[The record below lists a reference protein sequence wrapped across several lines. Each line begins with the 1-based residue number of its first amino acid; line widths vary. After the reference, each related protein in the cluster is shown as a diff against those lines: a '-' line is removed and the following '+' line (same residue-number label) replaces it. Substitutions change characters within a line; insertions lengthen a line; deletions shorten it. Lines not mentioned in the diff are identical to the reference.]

1 MKALHPS
8 APLLCLLP
16 GLALVPVAVVTLQ
29 GLHGGGLEI
38 WWRCLQ
44 GALQPSLD
52 PVLIRSLWNGLQ
64 VTLATALA
72 GWGLSTLAGVGLG
85 CLSSDVVWMA
95 GRLPRWPAMV
105 LRRGLALPRSIH
117 ELLWGLVLLQILGLH
132 PLVAVAAIAI
142 PYAALV
148 ARVVRDQ
155 IDSLDRRRLT
165 AALQTG
171 ASAPAALL
179 TTLAPPLQ
187 PVLLSYCGY
196 RLECALRSATLLGVF
211 GLGGIGTELKLT
223 LQSLQFQEFW
233 SGLWLLL
240 ALSVLLDQS
249 LAIWRRGL
257 RRHSSQWHGV
267 GLIALTM
274 LAASTGVIWLQQLN
288 PAGHLPLQW
297 MLPPLPGVMQLRDAA
312 AELAWLPM
320 LEQTL
325 RLTLLAAGIAIAL
338 PPLCLLALPGNTAK
352 RVFLT
357 LWTVQRVLPPPLTLL
372 MLLLSNLPTLSLAAL
387 ALGLQN
393 AGVMGR
399 LLVEGL
405 DQESPDRELA
415 IKATGAGPR
424 QAWLL
429 GRLSRQ
435 SRSYLAYG
443 AYRTDVILRE
453 TVVVGLVGGT
463 GLGWMLIESL
473 SSFHWAAVILLLG
486 CFALLTLAG
495 EWASDA
501 LRDHWLRRGTA
512 GLS

>member
-1 MKALHPS
+1 
-8 APLLCLLP
+8 
-16 GLALVPVAVVTLQ
+16 
-29 GLHGGGLEI
+29 
-38 WWRCLQ
+38 
-44 GALQPSLD
+44 
-52 PVLIRSLWNGLQ
+52 
-64 VTLATALA
+64 
-72 GWGLSTLAGVGLG
+72 
-85 CLSSDVVWMA
+85 
-95 GRLPRWPAMV
+95 
-105 LRRGLALPRSIH
+105 
-117 ELLWGLVLLQILGLH
+117 
-132 PLVAVAAIAI
+132 
-142 PYAALV
+142 
-148 ARVVRDQ
+148 
-155 IDSLDRRRLT
+155 
-165 AALQTG
+165 
-171 ASAPAALL
+171 
-179 TTLAPPLQ
+179 
-187 PVLLSYCGY
+187 
-196 RLECALRSATLLGVF
+196 
-211 GLGGIGTELKLT
+211 
-223 LQSLQFQEFW
+223 
-233 SGLWLLL
+233 
-240 ALSVLLDQS
+240 
-249 LAIWRRGL
+249 
-257 RRHSSQWHGV
+257 
-267 GLIALTM
+267 
-274 LAASTGVIWLQQLN
+274 
-288 PAGHLPLQW
+288 
-297 MLPPLPGVMQLRDAA
+297 MQLRDAA

-325 RLTLLAAGIAIAL
+325 RLTLLAAGIAIGL

-372 MLLLSNLPTLSLAAL
+372 MLLLANLPTLSLAAL

-424 QAWLL
+424 QAWML